1 MSEHAGRGV
10 SRAAGL
16 AMAVVV
22 AMATVSVWAGQGSTA
37 KPAPAG
43 QKPAT
48 QKPAAPAA
56 RGTTGARGATAAPA
70 PAKRSPGAGPVI
82 VVETAAKGTFQFET
96 YPNEAPKSVEHILG
110 LVKRNFYNGMRIHRQ
125 IPGFIAQFGD
135 PLSRDLSKQESW
147 GTGGSFNIVGVG
159 EPNPKRTHV
168 TGAVAMA
175 YPGKDP
181 RQADSQMYIM
191 LAPRHS
197 LDGDYTVIGQVIA
210 GMDVVQKL
218 VKGDI
223 IRRVSVKE

>member
-1 MSEHAGRGV
+1 MRHVAI
-10 SRAAGL
+10 
-16 AMAVVV
+16 VV
-22 AMATVSVWAGQGSTA
+22 AVAMTVTTAWAGQGSTA
-37 KPAPAG
+37 KPAPA
-43 QKPAT
+43 T
-48 QKPAAPAA
+48 QKPAAPSSAK
-56 RGTTGARGATAAPA
+56 GAEGRPATL
-70 PAKRSPGAGPVI
+70 KRSAGAGPLITVDT
-82 VVETAAKGTFQFET
+82 VKGSFTFET
-96 YPNEAPKSVEHILG
+96 YPNEAPKSVEHILA

-159 EPNPKRTHV
+159 ESNPKRTHV

-197 LDGDYTVIGQVIA
+197 LDGDYTVIGQVIG

-223 IRRVSVKE
+223 IRRVSVTP

>member
-1 MSEHAGRGV
+1 MRLRVARGF
-10 SRAAGL
+10 SRAGGWAV
-16 AMAVVV
+16 AAVVTL
-22 AMATVSVWAGQGSTA
+22 AAASTWAAQGSTA
-37 KPAPAG
+37 KPAG
-43 QKPAT
+43 QKPA
-48 QKPAAPAA
+48 AAASAQP
-56 RGTTGARGATAAPA
+56 
-70 PAKRSPGAGPVI
+70 KRSPGAGAVV
-82 VVETAAKGTFQFET
+82 VVETVKGSFQFET
-96 YPNEAPKSVEHILG
+96 YPNEAPKSVEHILA

-135 PLSRDLSKQESW
+135 PLSRDMSKVDSW

-159 EPNPKRTHV
+159 ESNPKRTHV

-223 IRRVSVKE
+223 IRRVTVKE

>member
-1 MSEHAGRGV
+1 MSEHVRRGV

-16 AMAVVV
+16 ALAVVV
-22 AMATVSVWAGQGSTA
+22 AMTTGSAWAGQGSTT

-56 RGTTGARGATAAPA
+56 PV
-70 PAKRSPGAGPVI
+70 KRSPGAGPII

-197 LDGDYTVIGQVIA
+197 LDGDYTVIGQVID

-223 IRRVSVKE
+223 IRRVTVKE

>member
-1 MSEHAGRGV
+1 MRQM
-10 SRAAGL
+10 GL
-16 AMAVVV
+16 AMTVV
-22 AMATVSVWAGQGSTA
+22 AMATVGVWAGQGSTA
-37 KPAPAG
+37 KPAAA
-43 QKPAT
+43 QKP
-48 QKPAAPAA
+48 PA
-56 RGTTGARGATAAPA
+56 RGATGARGATAAPA
-70 PAKRSPGAGPVI
+70 PAQPKKSPGAGPVI
-82 VVETAAKGTFQFET
+82 VVETVKGTFQFET
-96 YPNEAPKSVEHILG
+96 YPNEAPKSVEHVLG

-135 PLSRDLSKQESW
+135 PLSRDLSKQDSW

-159 EPNPKRTHV
+159 EPSPKRTHV

-223 IRRVSVKE
+223 IRRVTVKE

>member
-1 MSEHAGRGV
+1 MRHGALAV
-10 SRAAGL
+10 AA
-16 AMAVVV
+16 VV

-37 KPAPAG
+37 KPS
-43 QKPAT
+43 T

-56 RGTTGARGATAAPA
+56 RGTTGARGAAPA
-70 PAKRSPGAGPVI
+70 ATPAPPKKSPGAGPVI
-82 VVETAAKGTFQFET
+82 VVEMATKGTFQFET

-110 LVKRNFYNGMRIHRQ
+110 LVKRNFYNGLRIHRQ

-135 PLSRDLSKQESW
+135 PLSRDLSKQEMW

-159 EPNPKRTHV
+159 EPSPKRTHV

-218 VKGDI
+218 AVPDV
-223 IRRVSVKE
+223 IRRVTVKE

>member
-1 MSEHAGRGV
+1 MRHVAI
-10 SRAAGL
+10 
-16 AMAVVV
+16 VV
-22 AMATVSVWAGQGSTA
+22 AVAMSVTTAWAGQGSTA
-37 KPAPAG
+37 KPAPAT
-43 QKPAT
+43 QKPSAPAT
-48 QKPAAPAA
+48 QKPAGPA
-56 RGTTGARGATAAPA
+56 TL
-70 PAKRSPGAGPVI
+70 KRSPGAGPLI
-82 VVETAAKGTFQFET
+82 VVETVKGSFTFET
-96 YPNEAPKSVEHILG
+96 YPNEAPKSVEHILA

-159 EPNPKRTHV
+159 ESNPKRTHV

-175 YPGKDP
+175 YPGKDA

-223 IRRVSVKE
+223 IRRVSVVP

>member
-1 MSEHAGRGV
+1 MRHVAI
-10 SRAAGL
+10 
-16 AMAVVV
+16 VV
-22 AMATVSVWAGQGSTA
+22 AVAMTVATAWAGQGS
-37 KPAPAG
+37 KPAPAT
-43 QKPAT
+43 QKPAAPAT

-56 RGTTGARGATAAPA
+56 L
-70 PAKRSPGAGPVI
+70 KRSPGAGPLI
-82 VVETAAKGTFQFET
+82 VVETVKGSFTFET

-110 LVKRNFYNGMRIHRQ
+110 LVKRNFYNGMRVHRQ

-135 PLSRDLSKQESW
+135 PLSRDLSKQDSW

-197 LDGDYTVIGQVIA
+197 LDGDYTVVGQVIA

>member
-1 MSEHAGRGV
+1 MRHV
-10 SRAAGL
+10 GL
-16 AMAVVV
+16 AVV
-22 AMATVSVWAGQGSTA
+22 AVIAMAAASAWAEQGATA
-37 KPAPAG
+37 KPKPAAPAG

-48 QKPAAPAA
+48 PAA
-56 RGTTGARGATAAPA
+56 RGTAGARGAADGAAAQP
-70 PAKRSPGAGPVI
+70 KKSPGAGPVI
-82 VVETAAKGTFQFET
+82 VVDTVKGTFQFET

-125 IPGFIAQFGD
+125 IPGFIVQFGD

-159 EPNPKRTHV
+159 EPSPKRTHV

-223 IRRVSVKE
+223 IRRVSVKP

>member
-1 MSEHAGRGV
+1 
-10 SRAAGL
+10 
-16 AMAVVV
+16 
-22 AMATVSVWAGQGSTA
+22 MAT
-37 KPAPAG
+37 
-43 QKPAT
+43 
-48 QKPAAPAA
+48 
-56 RGTTGARGATAAPA
+56 
-70 PAKRSPGAGPVI
+70 
-82 VVETAAKGTFQFET
+82 KGTFQFET

-110 LVKRNFYNGMRIHRQ
+110 LVKRNFYNGQRIHRQ

-135 PLSRDLSKQESW
+135 PLSRDLSKQEMW

-159 EPNPKRTHV
+159 EPSPKRTHV

-218 VKGDI
+218 AKGDI
-223 IRRVSVKE
+223 IRRVTVKE

>member
-1 MSEHAGRGV
+1 MRHVLAGRGF
-10 SRAAGL
+10 SRAGVAIAA
-16 AMAVVV
+16 AMV
-22 AMATVSVWAGQGSTA
+22 MATASAWAGQRSTA

-43 QKPAT
+43 QKPAA
-48 QKPAAPAA
+48 AAPAA
-56 RGTTGARGATAAPA
+56 QP
-70 PAKRSPGAGPVI
+70 KRSPGAGAVV
-82 VVETAAKGTFQFET
+82 VVETVKGSFQFET
-96 YPNEAPKSVEHILG
+96 YPNEAPKSVEHILA

-135 PLSRDLSKQESW
+135 PLSRDMSKVDSW

-159 EPNPKRTHV
+159 EPSPKRTHV

-223 IRRVSVKE
+223 IRRVTVKE

>member
-1 MSEHAGRGV
+1 MRHGALAV
-10 SRAAGL
+10 AA
-16 AMAVVV
+16 VV

-37 KPAPAG
+37 KPS
-43 QKPAT
+43 T

-56 RGTTGARGATAAPA
+56 RGTTGARGAAPA
-70 PAKRSPGAGPVI
+70 ATPAPPKKSPGAGPVI
-82 VVETAAKGTFQFET
+82 VVEMATKGTFQFET

-110 LVKRNFYNGMRIHRQ
+110 LVKRNFYNGLRIHRQ

-135 PLSRDLSKQESW
+135 PLSRDLSKQEMW

-159 EPNPKRTHV
+159 EPSPKRTHV

-218 VKGDI
+218 VVPDV
-223 IRRVSVKE
+223 IRRVTVKE

>member
-1 MSEHAGRGV
+1 MRQHVGRGF
-10 SRAAGL
+10 RP
-16 AMAVVV
+16 AVVAAV
-22 AMATVSVWAGQGSTA
+22 MVMATAGVWAGQGATA
-37 KPAPAG
+37 KPAG
-43 QKPAT
+43 

-56 RGTTGARGATAAPA
+56 PA
-70 PAKRSPGAGPVI
+70 QLKKSPGAGPLI
-82 VVETAAKGTFQFET
+82 TVETMKGSFTFET

-135 PLSRDLSKQESW
+135 PLSRDLSKQDSW

-159 EPNPKRTHV
+159 EANPKRTHV

-223 IRRVSVKE
+223 IRRVTVKE

>member
-1 MSEHAGRGV
+1 MRHGALAV
-10 SRAAGL
+10 AA
-16 AMAVVV
+16 VV

-37 KPAPAG
+37 KPS
-43 QKPAT
+43 T

-56 RGTTGARGATAAPA
+56 RGTTGARGAAPA
-70 PAKRSPGAGPVI
+70 ATPAPPKKSPGAGPVI
-82 VVETAAKGTFQFET
+82 VVEMATKGTFQFET

-110 LVKRNFYNGMRIHRQ
+110 LVKRNFYNGLRIHRQ

-135 PLSRDLSKQESW
+135 PLSRDLSKQEMW

-159 EPNPKRTHV
+159 EPSPKRTHV

-218 VKGDI
+218 AKGDI
-223 IRRVSVKE
+223 IRRVTVKE

>member
-1 MSEHAGRGV
+1 MAMTL
-10 SRAAGL
+10 AA
-16 AMAVVV
+16 
-22 AMATVSVWAGQGSTA
+22 ATAWAGQGSTA
-37 KPAPAG
+37 KPAG
-43 QKPAT
+43 QKPVA
-48 QKPAAPAA
+48 PAAPAQ
-56 RGTTGARGATAAPA
+56 P
-70 PAKRSPGAGPVI
+70 KKSPGAGPVI

>member
-1 MSEHAGRGV
+1 MKQV
-10 SRAAGL
+10 GL
-16 AMAVVV
+16 AVAIVV
-22 AMATVSVWAGQGSTA
+22 ATAAAMAAASAGAGQRSTA

-43 QKPAT
+43 QKPAA
-48 QKPAAPAA
+48 AAPAQ
-56 RGTTGARGATAAPA
+56 P
-70 PAKRSPGAGPVI
+70 KKSPGAGPII
-82 VVETAAKGTFQFET
+82 VVETVKGSFQFET
-96 YPNEAPKSVEHILG
+96 YPNEAPKSVEHVLA
-110 LVKRNFYNGMRIHRQ
+110 LVKRNFYNGMRVHRQ

-135 PLSRDLSKQESW
+135 PLSRDLSKQDSW

-181 RQADSQMYIM
+181 RQADSQMYIT

-218 VKGDI
+218 AKGDI

>member
-1 MSEHAGRGV
+1 MKHV
-10 SRAAGL
+10 GL
-16 AMAVVV
+16 AVAVVV
-22 AMATVSVWAGQGSTA
+22 AMAAASAGAGQRSTA
-37 KPAPAG
+37 KPPAPAG
-43 QKPAT
+43 QKPAA
-48 QKPAAPAA
+48 AAPAQ
-56 RGTTGARGATAAPA
+56 P
-70 PAKRSPGAGPVI
+70 KKSPGAGPII
-82 VVETAAKGTFQFET
+82 VVETVKGSFQFET
-96 YPNEAPKSVEHILG
+96 YPNEAPKSVEHVLA
-110 LVKRNFYNGMRIHRQ
+110 LVKRNFYNGMRVHRQ

-197 LDGDYTVIGQVIA
+197 LDGDYTVIGQVIV

-218 VKGDI
+218 AKGDI
-223 IRRVSVKE
+223 IRRVSVRP

>member
-1 MSEHAGRGV
+1 MRHVAI
-10 SRAAGL
+10 
-16 AMAVVV
+16 VV
-22 AMATVSVWAGQGSTA
+22 AVAMSVTTAWAGQGSTA
-37 KPAPAG
+37 KPAPAT
-43 QKPAT
+43 QKPSAPAT
-48 QKPAAPAA
+48 QKPAGPA
-56 RGTTGARGATAAPA
+56 TL
-70 PAKRSPGAGPVI
+70 KRSPGAGPLI
-82 VVETAAKGTFQFET
+82 VVETVKGSFTFET
-96 YPNEAPKSVEHILG
+96 YPNEAPKSVEHILA

-159 EPNPKRTHV
+159 ESNPKRTHV

-175 YPGKDP
+175 YPGKDA

-223 IRRVSVKE
+223 IRRVSVAP

>member
-1 MSEHAGRGV
+1 MRHVAI
-10 SRAAGL
+10 
-16 AMAVVV
+16 VV
-22 AMATVSVWAGQGSTA
+22 AVAMSVTTAWAGQGSTA
-37 KPAPAG
+37 KPAPA
-43 QKPAT
+43 T
-48 QKPAAPAA
+48 QKPAAPATQKPA
-56 RGTTGARGATAAPA
+56 GPATL
-70 PAKRSPGAGPVI
+70 KRSPGAGPLI
-82 VVETAAKGTFQFET
+82 VVETVKGSFTFET
-96 YPNEAPKSVEHILG
+96 YPNEAPKSVEHILA

-159 EPNPKRTHV
+159 ESNPKRTHV

-175 YPGKDP
+175 YPGKDA

-223 IRRVSVKE
+223 IRRVSVAP

>member
-1 MSEHAGRGV
+1 MKQ
-10 SRAAGL
+10 AGL
-16 AMAVVV
+16 AVTVMV
-22 AMATVSVWAGQGSTA
+22 ALTAGVWAGQGSTA
-37 KPAPAG
+37 KPAAPRGQKPAAAPAG
-43 QKPAT
+43 QKPAAPA
-48 QKPAAPAA
+48 QAAP
-56 RGTTGARGATAAPA
+56 
-70 PAKRSPGAGPVI
+70 KRSPGAGPIV
-82 VVETAAKGTFQFET
+82 VVETAQKGTFMFET
-96 YPNEAPKSVEHILG
+96 YPNEAPKSVEHILA

-135 PLSRDLSKQESW
+135 PLSRDMSKVDSW

-159 EPNPKRTHV
+159 EPHPKRTHV

-197 LDGDYTVIGQVIA
+197 LDGDYTVIGQVIS

-223 IRRVSVKE
+223 IRRVTVKE